1 MAKQTVEE
9 LEVLITANADKLKS
23 EIQNT
28 NSQLSL
34 LSNQVN
40 GVNKSIGTNLVGSI
54 VKANIVTKILGAT
67 LRTVANITKTVVKNT
82 FELGSQYT
90 RLKTATEVVTSNM
103 GLTTEQVKEMRD
115 ALQDA
120 NTYGIEAENVIKTLA
135 MSGLVDMAGALK
147 TIDARTGK
155 TVQGVTALI
164 LTMKDLG
171 ATAGLDS
178 AEAIDRL
185 SKFVRRGEIAF
196 ADGIIEIGNINV
208 EYQEYARQVGKS
220 VMQLTQEERA
230 RVRLN
235 IVMEEGRKS
244 LGAYAS
250 TMQTSGK
257 AVLSVGNVVKDIY
270 GMLGSYLEPIFASIT
285 LSVFNFVS
293 SVRTALISNAQT
305 FQDWAVKV
313 AGYVVAV
320 VRVIGTYLTAIP
332 VIGKYFEGLSK
343 FSLQP
348 IAVTMGAIEDSTKGI
363 SKGIDKA
370 TGSAKK
376 LRKELAGFDE
386 MTVLKGEEATEG
398 VGVGAVGGVETG
410 IGKIFDLE
418 AMNEQIAEVNKIADE
433 VQGEVQKK
441 TEGIINI
448 IRTAVIIIG
457 ALIGVVLVGKVI
469 GAIGQIGSALK
480 MLGGLSP
487 KMLIIIA
494 IIAVIAGLA
503 YVIIKNW
510 EPISAFFEGL
520 WEDISNWF
528 VTAWNNIKGVAES
541 VADWFVEKYEG
552 VKNWIAFKIFEV
564 QYLFIFLGNA
574 ISNIWETIKNTI
586 IEKFT
591 IVKNWV
597 GGAIGSIN
605 GFFGSIWNTVVNVF
619 TNVGNFI
626 WDKISWVVNK
636 VGDKIEEMKN
646 GMKKF
651 FGGVVDSI
659 KAPINWIIDNIN
671 NKLISPL
678 RNFKIPGILPNG
690 INIAKIQRLATGGII
705 ESPTMAVI
713 GEAGREAVLPLDRNT
728 EWIDLLAS
736 KINSRGGG
744 EPINIVVKIGDDK
757 VGEKVIDYINEKGL
771 RTGSTLLNI

>member
-9 LEVLITANADKLKS
+9 LEVLITANADKLKA

-54 VKANIVTKILGAT
+54 VKANVVTKILGTT
-67 LRTVANITKTVVKNT
+67 LRAVANVTKTVIKNT

-103 GLTTEQVKEMRD
+103 GLTTEQVEEMRN

-155 TVQGVTALI
+155 TAQGVTALI

-343 FSLQP
+343 FSLKP
-348 IAVTMGAIEDSTKGI
+348 VSVTMGAIEEGVEGT
-363 SKGIDKA
+363 SKGLDKA
-370 TGSAKK
+370 TKSAKK
-376 LRKELAGFDE
+376 LKKELAGFDE

-410 IGKIFDLE
+410 IGKIFDLS

-469 GAIGQIGSALK
+469 GAIGTISKVIGLLAAN
-480 MLGGLSP
+480 P
-487 KMLIIIA
+487 QMLIIIA
-494 IIAVIAGLA
+494 IITVIAGLA
-503 YVIIKNW
+503 YLIIKNW

-520 WEDISNWF
+520 WEDVSNWF
-528 VTAWNNIKGVAES
+528 SNAWEDIKGVADS
-541 VADWFVEKYEG
+541 VANWFVEKYEG
-552 VKNWIAFKIFEV
+552 VKNWIDFKIFEIV
-564 QYLFIFLGNA
+564 FFFQYLGN
-574 ISNIWETIKNTI
+574 SVTNIWETIKNTI
-586 IEKFT
+586 VEKFT
-591 IVKNWV
+591 IVKNWI

-636 VGDKIEEMKN
+636 VGGKIEEMKN

-690 INIAKIQRLATGGII
+690 INIAKINRLATGGII

-736 KINSRGGG
+736 KLNSRSGG

-757 VGEKVIDYINEKGL
+757 VGEKVIDFINDKGL
-771 RTGSTLLNI
+771 RLGSTVLNI

>member
-9 LEVLITANADKLKS
+9 LEVLITANADKLKA

-40 GVNKSIGTNLVGSI
+40 GVNKSIGKNLVGSI
-54 VKANIVTKILGAT
+54 VKANVVTKILGAT

-155 TVQGVTALI
+155 TAQGVTALI

-230 RVRLN
+230 RVRLH

-386 MTVLKGEEATEG
+386 MTVLKGEEEAGGGLGG
-398 VGVGAVGGVETG
+398 VVGGVETG

-469 GAIGQIGSALK
+469 GAINTISSGIT
-480 MLGGLSP
+480 MLAANP
-487 KMLIIIA
+487 KILLIIA
-494 IIAVIAGLA
+494 IILLVAGLA
-503 YVIIKNW
+503 YVVWKNW

-520 WEDISNWF
+520 WGDISNWF
-528 VTAWNNIKGVAES
+528 VTAWNNIKDIAGR

-552 VKNWIAFKIFEV
+552 VKNWIET
-564 QYLFIFLGNA
+564 A
-574 ISNIWETIKNTI
+574 INNIKGYFSGLKDNVMLIWDNIKNGI

-591 IVKNWV
+591 IVENWI
-597 GGAIGSIN
+597 GGAIDNIK
-605 GFFGSIWNTVVNVF
+605 GFFSGIWDTVKDVF
-619 TNVGNFI
+619 TKVKDFI
-626 WDKISWVVNK
+626 WDKISWVVDK
-636 VGDKIEEMKN
+636 VGDKIDDMKE

-659 KAPINWIIDNIN
+659 KVPINWIIDNIN

>member
-1 MAKQTVEE
+1 
-9 LEVLITANADKLKS
+9 
-23 EIQNT
+23 
-28 NSQLSL
+28 
-34 LSNQVN
+34 
-40 GVNKSIGTNLVGSI
+40 
-54 VKANIVTKILGAT
+54 
-67 LRTVANITKTVVKNT
+67 
-82 FELGSQYT
+82 
-90 RLKTATEVVTSNM
+90 
-103 GLTTEQVKEMRD
+103 
-115 ALQDA
+115 
-120 NTYGIEAENVIKTLA
+120 
-135 MSGLVDMAGALK
+135 
-147 TIDARTGK
+147 
-155 TVQGVTALI
+155 
-164 LTMKDLG
+164 
-171 ATAGLDS
+171 LDS

-185 SKFVRRGEIAF
+185 SKFLRRGEIAF

-386 MTVLKGEEATEG
+386 MTVLKGEEEAGGGLGG
-398 VGVGAVGGVETG
+398 VVGGVETG

-418 AMNEQIAEVNKIADE
+418 AMNEQISQVNKIADS
-433 VQGEVQKK
+433 VQSDVQKK
-441 TEGIINI
+441 VDNI
-448 IRTAVIIIG
+448 VKIVRVAVVAIG
-457 ALIGVVLVGKVI
+457 LLIGVLLVGKVI
-469 GAIGQIGSALK
+469 GAIGTISKVIGLLAAN
-480 MLGGLSP
+480 P
-487 KMLIIIA
+487 QMLIIIA

-591 IVKNWV
+591 IVKNWI

-605 GFFGSIWNTVVNVF
+605 GFFSSIWNTVVNVF

-626 WDKISWVVNK
+626 WDKMSWVVNK

-671 NKLISPL
+671 DKLISPL